1 MTGTGLKALIR
12 NQMLEEPKTLYSI
25 PDLLDIFKNHEQL
38 KSKDGIQKAKAIENM
53 LRNLRVD
60 KEIFRHVDR
69 DENDDLQYAVSI
81 PDAKIE
87 HWVLST
93 TMGQGNPTKNGGVPK
108 KRKGQLLSS
117 KEIRSMFAA
126 HYNNMAKLEDSCMA
140 IIERSEMTEKE
151 MAKIR
156 SFLKG

>member
-1 MTGTGLKALIR
+1 MAGTGLKTIIR
-12 NQMLEEPKTLYSI
+12 DQMMENPKTLYSI
-25 PDLLDIFKNHEQL
+25 PDLVDIFKTHEQL
-38 KSKDGIQKAKAIENM
+38 KSKDADQKRKAIENM

-69 DENDDLQYAVSI
+69 DENGDLQYAVSL
-81 PDAKIE
+81 PEAKIE

-93 TMGQGNPTKNGGVPK
+93 TMGQGNSIKNGGTQK

-126 HYNNMAKLEDSCMA
+126 HYTNMAKLEDSCMA
-140 IIERSEMTEKE
+140 IIEQSEMTEKE

-156 SFLKG
+156 AFLKT